1 MNNTVPD
8 INESSF
14 KQAVLNQTSSNDNS
28 VFGFKDILAGDG
40 TYEVSR
46 TRIPARCTLPL
57 QMEKQTSKHLTVL
70 SGIVHV
76 TLSDDVMVLV
86 ADESLYIPQGVLYGL
101 ENRADSAALVVS
113 VDYNN

>member
-1 MNNTVPD
+1 MTNTVPD
-8 INESSF
+8 TTDSSF
-14 KQAVLNQTSSNDNS
+14 KQAVLNQSSNNDNS
-28 VFGFKDILAGDG
+28 IFGFKDILAGDG

-46 TRIPARCTLPL
+46 TKIPARCTLPL
-57 QMEKQTSKHLTVL
+57 KMESQTSKHLTIL

-86 ADESLYIPQGVLYGL
+86 ADESLYIPQGILYGL
-101 ENRADSAALVVS
+101 ENRADSSALVVS